1 MLSTVQQIAK
11 YHCVFI
17 IGTKRKLSGA
27 LCFIRAEV
35 ELFIIH
41 EPYDRLSLSLFITRL
56 SGILASHRSV
66 VALNSQIFLCND
78 C

>member
-1 MLSTVQQIAK
+1 MLSIVQQIAK
-11 YHCVFI
+11 YHCVSI
-17 IGTKRKLSGA
+17 IGAERKLSGA

-41 EPYDRLSLSLFITRL
+41 EPYNRLSLSSLIWL
-56 SGILASHRSV
+56 SGILASHWSI
-66 VALNSQIFLCND
+66 VALNSQIFVCND